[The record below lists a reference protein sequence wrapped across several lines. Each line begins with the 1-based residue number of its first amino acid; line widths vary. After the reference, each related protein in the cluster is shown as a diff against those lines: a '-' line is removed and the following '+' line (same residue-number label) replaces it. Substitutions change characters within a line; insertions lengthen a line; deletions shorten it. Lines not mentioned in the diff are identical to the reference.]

1 MIIVGVMMPLKKG
14 FVLFL
19 VAFWYLPMLS
29 ADEVAVSEQL
39 TVTRYG
45 LFDWLDHRSE
55 YGQGVFPEPFLVDDS
70 DLEPGEAR
78 VDWLHTAA
86 GSLHN
91 DEVKMEAE
99 KAFGV
104 VTLELEVPFEREASP
119 GGISQGLGN
128 IDLGARCPFYQFV
141 SANGWVDSTLG
152 VAAEVGIPT
161 GSEVSQNTELVPK
174 LFDDLKVGNFTLQ
187 SVLGYSTL
195 FGPAPDGGL
204 QTFEYGFVFAYT
216 LPHRALPLP
225 AVQEFV
231 PIFELIGET
240 ELNQANPGQN
250 SVLGDVGFRLNLKA
264 IGQIQPR
271 PGVGFVFPINDT
283 ARADT
288 HWGVIVSLVFQF

>member
-1 MIIVGVMMPLKKG
+1 MIIVGVMMLLKKG
-14 FVLFL
+14 FMLFL
-19 VAFWYLPMLS
+19 VAFLYLPMLL
-29 ADEVAVSEQL
+29 ADEVTVSEQA

-104 VTLELEVPFEREASP
+104 VTLELEVPFVREASP
-119 GGISQGLGN
+119 GGTLQGFGN

-161 GSEVSQNTELVPK
+161 GSEVSQNAELVPK
-174 LFDDLKVGNFTLQ
+174 LFDDLKIGNFTLQ

-195 FGPAPDGGL
+195 FGPGPDGGL
-204 QTFEYGFVFAYT
+204 QAFEYGFVFRLYHPAPGFAVT
-216 LPHRALPLP
+216 GSAGIRSDFRVNRRNGVKPVQSRPKQRFGRRRVPPQPQGHRPDTTP
-225 AVQEFV
+225 ARSRICFSHQ
-231 PIFELIGET
+231 
-240 ELNQANPGQN
+240 
-250 SVLGDVGFRLNLKA
+250 
-264 IGQIQPR
+264 
-271 PGVGFVFPINDT
+271 
-283 ARADT
+283 
-288 HWGVIVSLVFQF
+288 